1 MSGLAMS
8 AAVGALL
15 VLNGCGGSS
24 SSTSVAASS
33 ASTPTTS
40 STQASSTHTAL
51 AVPGCGQFCQD
62 AGASAGQ
69 ATWGYPCPKPRHG
82 QFTGCLKCPNNEC
95 MTLFDRRATVT
106 AGVFTVRV
114 RCDLKHEPCIGAF
127 LACDPDKF
135 CFGNRRPGPQPSYGG
150 RLAGSD
156 FKVANQQTTSI
167 EIGVTKLGERLVAA
181 QRGYRASVL
190 ISLKDH
196 GMVTPSTPAGTDQAV
211 VSLRLVGRGAG

>member
-1 MSGLAMS
+1 MS

-33 ASTPTTS
+33 ASTATTS
-40 STQASSTHTAL
+40 STQASSTHTAVG
-51 AVPGCGQFCQD
+51 APGCGQFCQE

-82 QFTGCLKCPNNEC
+82 QFTGCRKCPNNEC
-95 MTLFDRRATVT
+95 MTLFDRRAAVT

-127 LACDPDKF
+127 LACDPNKF
-135 CFGNRRPGPQPSYGG
+135 CFGNKRPGPQPSYGG

-156 FKVANQQTTSI
+156 FKVADGNTAAI
-167 EIGVTKLGERLVAA
+167 EVGVTKLGKRLVATPH
-181 QRGYRASVL
+181 GYQASVL
-190 ISLKDH
+190 ISLKNH
-196 GMVTPSTPAGTDQAV
+196 GMVTPTTPAGGNPAV
-211 VSLRLVGRGAG
+211 VFIGLTSHGTG